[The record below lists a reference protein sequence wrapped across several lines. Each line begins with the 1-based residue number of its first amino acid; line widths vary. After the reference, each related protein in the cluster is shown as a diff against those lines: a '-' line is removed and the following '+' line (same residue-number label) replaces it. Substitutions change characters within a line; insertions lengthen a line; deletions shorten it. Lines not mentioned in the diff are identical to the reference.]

1 VSTLTV
7 IAALLIAVPAVGFA
21 AWPLVSR
28 REGHGG
34 FLPLPSDAREQLYER
49 KRTALRALRELEFEH
64 GAGHLSDA
72 DYADLRARYEAE
84 AAAVLTELDRLGADV
99 EHAPVARRR
108 EATATGAPT
117 PTRSAWRHPLV
128 LGGSAVAVLAFGI
141 AIGVSLVQHT
151 EPDRGVAMSAP
162 GAAPAAPMV
171 PPQPGDLPG
180 GSGMAPM
187 AGAAETPGGPA
198 RPITPEVMQ
207 AMLQAA
213 RGSLFEGRYNDAI
226 LAYQAI
232 LKRDP
237 KNVDALT
244 HLGLIVAIGGH
255 ADSALD
261 TFDRALSLDPNYAPA
276 LLYRGQVLFEV
287 KKDAPGAIKAWEKFL
302 KVTPPGEDHD
312 RVAKMMEQARAQ
324 QGAPAK

>member
-1 VSTLTV
+1 
-7 IAALLIAVPAVGFA
+7 
-21 AWPLVSR
+21 
-28 REGHGG
+28 
-34 FLPLPSDAREQLYER
+34 
-49 KRTALRALRELEFEH
+49 
-64 GAGHLSDA
+64 
-72 DYADLRARYEAE
+72 
-84 AAAVLTELDRLGADV
+84 
-99 EHAPVARRR
+99 
-108 EATATGAPT
+108 
-117 PTRSAWRHPLV
+117 
-128 LGGSAVAVLAFGI
+128 
-141 AIGVSLVQHT
+141 
-151 EPDRGVAMSAP
+151 
-162 GAAPAAPMV
+162 V